1 MSSINMLQQKLE
13 ITDTRLITVS
23 DLVQD
28 ATDGTWIR
36 SVRFYGDPTVNGAPT
51 QFVEIVTRSENKADL
66 EIQAPGFK
74 F

>member
-1 MSSINMLQQKLE
+1 MSSISIVHQKLQVE
-13 ITDTRLITVS
+13 DARLVTVS

-28 ATDGTWIR
+28 TDGKWLRI
-36 SVRFYGDPTVNGAPT
+36 VKFYGDPTVNGAPT
-51 QFVEIVTRSENKADL
+51 AFVEVAVRSSSKADL